1 MIEYRTYEN
10 RARGKKNMKK
20 LNWKRLWYDLF
31 IDIMGGILI
40 GAGIYNF
47 AANAEFPLAGVSGIA
62 LILYRLC
69 GVPIGFAT
77 ILLNI
82 PIAVSCYKT
91 LGREFFVRSV
101 RSVVITSMI
110 TDYIVPMFPVY
121 SGDRMLAAI
130 CTGIF
135 SGLGYALIFMNSSS
149 TGGMDFVSMSIR
161 AKKPHISLGRIVF
174 VLDCAI
180 VLLGGVI
187 FQDIDAT
194 IYGLIISY
202 LLTVVIDKIMYGID
216 SGKMTFIVTDK
227 GQEVAAQIDEYI
239 GRGATILTGRGSY
252 TGAKKEIVMCA
263 CNNKQMYSIRKMVK
277 ELDPKCFIVIME
289 SNEVVGEGFKE
300 A

>member
-47 AANAEFPLAGVSGIA
+47 AANAEFPLAGVS
-62 LILYRLC
+62 
-69 GVPIGFAT
+69 GFAT